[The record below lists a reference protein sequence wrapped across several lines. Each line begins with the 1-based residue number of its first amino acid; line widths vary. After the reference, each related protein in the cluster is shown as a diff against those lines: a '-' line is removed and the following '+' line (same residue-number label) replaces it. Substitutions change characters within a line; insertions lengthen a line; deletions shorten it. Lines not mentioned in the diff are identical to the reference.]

1 MTPLDGTWSFNIPTT
16 LLLVGQ
22 SHTQTG
28 LSVQRSVCSSS
39 SSSRS
44 DSGNS
49 TSSNCHR
56 KWALAVQ
63 TLGGNN
69 RPPARL
75 VCVRGVL
82 RRAHFLWQ
90 LLIALLVLLPLSLRL
105 LELLLHTSERCT
117 DRPVYVC
124 VLKPQQVFS
133 TRAHLQPRALATPPV
148 W

>member
-1 MTPLDGTWSFNIPTT
+1 M
-16 LLLVGQ
+16 
-22 SHTQTG
+22 
-28 LSVQRSVCSSS
+28 RSC
-39 SSSRS
+39 S

-56 KWALAVQ
+56 KWVLAVQ
-63 TLGGNN
+63 ALGGNN

-90 LLIALLVLLPLSLRL
+90 LLIALLVLPLSLRL
-105 LELLLHTSERCT
+105 LELLLHTERALT
-117 DRPVYVC
+117 RLSVC

-133 TRAHLQPRALATPPV
+133 THEHTSTPVPWPRLPFARV